1 MPPQPG
7 VRENT
12 RATVTAA
19 WRTILNGNCM
29 PCAKARGPGQR
40 NFQAVRCTA
49 LFLSRRMCACFYAP
63 HFYVPRMSARFY
75 APRMS
80 ARFYAPRMSARF
92 YAPRMSARF
101 YAPRFYVPRMS
112 APFCEPLLH
121 TPRRQ
126 AQY

>member
-1 MPPQPG
+1 MPPRRG
-7 VRENT
+7 VRGNT
-12 RATVTAA
+12 RATVPAA
-19 WRTILNGNCM
+19 WRTILTVNCM
-29 PCAKARGPGQR
+29 PCAKARGSGQR

-63 HFYVPRMSARFY
+63 RFYV
-75 APRMS
+75 
-80 ARFYAPRMSARF
+80 
-92 YAPRMSARF
+92 PRMSARF

-121 TPRRQ
+121 TPLRQ

>member
-49 LFLSRRMCACFYAP
+49 LFYPAAHERLFLR
-63 HFYVPRMSARFY
+63 
-75 APRMS
+75 

-121 TPRRQ
+121 TPLRQ

>member
-40 NFQAVRCTA
+40 NFQAVRRTA

-80 ARFYAPRMSARF
+80 ARFYAPR
-92 YAPRMSARF
+92 
-101 YAPRFYVPRMS
+101 FYVPRMS

-121 TPRRQ
+121 TPLRQ

>member
-49 LFLSRRMCACFYAP
+49 LFLSRRMSACFYAP
-63 HFYVPRMSARFY
+63 RFYV
-75 APRMS
+75 
-80 ARFYAPRMSARF
+80 PRMSARF

-121 TPRRQ
+121 TPLRQ

>member
-63 HFYVPRMSARFY
+63 
-75 APRMS
+75 
-80 ARFYAPRMSARF
+80 RF

-121 TPRRQ
+121 TPLRQ

>member
-63 HFYVPRMSARFY
+63 RFYAPRMCARFY
-75 APRMS
+75 APR
-80 ARFYAPRMSARF
+80 FYV
-92 YAPRMSARF
+92 PRMSARF

-121 TPRRQ
+121 TPLRQ

>member
-49 LFLSRRMCACFYAP
+49 LFLSRRMCG
-63 HFYVPRMSARFY
+63 R
-75 APRMS
+75 
-80 ARFYAPRMSARF
+80 RF

-121 TPRRQ
+121 TPLRQ

>member
-49 LFLSRRMCACFYAP
+49 LFLSRRMCG
-63 HFYVPRMSARFY
+63 RRFY
-75 APRMS
+75 APR
-80 ARFYAPRMSARF
+80 FYVPRMSARF

-112 APFCEPLLH
+112 APFCGPLLH
-121 TPRRQ
+121 TPLRQ